1 MRIAVLSN
9 IFKASGKSE
18 VEDDLTKVGN
28 AVRDALL
35 SFGHDVQF
43 YDVNETTFEK
53 LRKAK
58 IDMAFNVCER
68 FNGSS
73 FFEPHVASMLE
84 LLQIPYTGSGPLTL
98 AMCMNKARVK
108 EILTHHE
115 IPTPKFQVFYSKNKK
130 MDDDLRFPLIVK
142 PTCMDN
148 SIGITNKSIVYNEK
162 EMRARVA
169 YVIRMY
175 NQPALVEEYIEG
187 RELAVGVLGNNG
199 SAKVLPIFEHE
210 FPNDMPD
217 KILNY
222 DTKWDDEGDS
232 YNNIYE
238 VCPAP
243 MPKYL
248 EAKIR
253 KIALDVYKILDVKD
267 YGRVDIRLSNDGIP
281 YVLEMN
287 PNPGISADCQI
298 PIASEEV
305 GLKYHEMIHGILKHA
320 MERHGINPENKVEEP
335 KKIVSETQI
344 PGVIQVR

>member
-1 MRIAVLSN
+1 MRVAVLSN
-9 IFKASGKSE
+9 IFTESENKE
-18 VEDDLTKVGN
+18 VEDDLTKVGD
-28 AVRDALL
+28 AVQEALL
-35 SFGHDVQF
+35 SYGHDVHF

-58 IDMAFNVCER
+58 IDIAFNVCER

-84 LLQIPYTGSGPLTL
+84 LLQIPYTGSGPLAL
-98 AMCMNKARVK
+98 ALCMNKARVK
-108 EILTHHE
+108 EILMHNG
-115 IPTPKFQVFYSKNKK
+115 IPTPKFQIFYSKNKK
-130 MDDDLRFPLIVK
+130 IDPDLRFPMFVK

-148 SIGITNKSIVYNEK
+148 SIGITNKAIVRNEK
-162 EMRARVA
+162 ELRARVG
-169 YVIRMY
+169 YIIRVY

-187 RELAVGVLGNNG
+187 RELAVGILGNNG
-199 SAKVLPIFEHE
+199 SSRVLPIFEHE
-210 FPNDMPD
+210 FPENRMDY

-222 DTKWDDEGDS
+222 DSKWDNDSEG

-243 MPKYL
+243 LPKYL

-253 KIALDVYKILDVKD
+253 KIALDVHRLLDVKD

-298 PIASEEV
+298 PIASEEI
-305 GLKYHEMIHGILKHA
+305 GMNYHELINEILKNA
-320 MERHGINPENKVEEP
+320 MKRYGIASEDGE
-335 KKIVSETQI
+335 KIKTVLTETSI
-344 PGVIQVR
+344 PGVVQVR